1 MRESYLRWF
10 DHVYRKVTNILI
22 RNSELIYVKGT
33 KKDRGSQKITLVEV
47 IKNMS
52 IKELIEM
59 RL

>member
-1 MRESYLRWF
+1 MLKEQ
-10 DHVYRKVTNILI
+10 KKI
-22 RNSELIYVKGT
+22 EEVK
-33 KKDRGSQKITLVEV
+33 KITLVEE